1 MLLKSSG
8 PEMLEV
14 SVSAELFSFVV
25 AIERGTLA
33 SMLRAH
39 VRRRRRSAS
48 SISVALD
55 ISVAPGAMLSIDF
68 LRPTILWG
76 PESGDPGPGGYLSL
90 KRVASFLDLS
100 AFTMRNGFFFL
111 GSTWN
116 HVCVDSRP
124 RRRSSQKGFLF
135 GKKKKNFARS

>member
-25 AIERGTLA
+25 AIGRGTLA

-111 GSTWN
+111 G
-116 HVCVDSRP
+116 
-124 RRRSSQKGFLF
+124 
-135 GKKKKNFARS
+135 ARGITFVLILGRAGAP